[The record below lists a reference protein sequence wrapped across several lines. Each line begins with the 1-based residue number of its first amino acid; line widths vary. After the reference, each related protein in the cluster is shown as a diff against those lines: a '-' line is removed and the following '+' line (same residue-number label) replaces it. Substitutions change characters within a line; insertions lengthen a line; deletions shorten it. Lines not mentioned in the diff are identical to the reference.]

1 LFRLPTDVTEHLRD
15 HGTLVVPSPQRAHA
29 VRLAHAAARLAAGR
43 RVWASADVHASSVWL
58 RQEAQ
63 RCAAADASEWPRLL
77 TSAEEWL
84 LWREYAAAATRRF
97 ALVNGPALAQSLQH
111 SSELAAH
118 YGIALTA
125 GAPDS
130 EATLLCEAQRAFD
143 ERCRSLRAGSVGS
156 LLPRITAAGAGGR
169 ALLLRGFDTL
179 APRLRAIA
187 AARQMR
193 GAAQE
198 REARGRSAAAKVL
211 RAADAQEE
219 LERIAAWCRQRVLVQ
234 PDVRLLVILPGAP
247 GARERLATLIRQALD
262 PRSVLGAAAPA
273 DTPVGIEGGQPL
285 AQLPMIAHALTTL
298 EWLAG
303 VEGDFESFSRW
314 LRAPHWSAPS
324 AAARA
329 HLDLSLRE
337 RASPSLRLRELLGGL
352 RLAAPQLQAAA
363 RAFTAQLENAA
374 AALGEG
380 STSPRVWSERFA
392 AALAAAGWPGPA
404 AGQSAG
410 QQTLMR
416 WHELLQEF
424 GELGGSLGSVPRA
437 EALGLVRELAARS
450 AFRPADADPT
460 VSLSSALA
468 DPVVEYDGIW
478 AAGLHAEVFPQ
489 PVQPDPFLPLA
500 AQVAAGIPAAS
511 AAGRLAQARALLA
524 ALGRATDEL
533 VLSAPMYSQDLQLL
547 PSPLL
552 AGAALESPGDGSL
565 WLPASLHREGLTESL
580 IDATGRP
587 WAAAQPLPR
596 GTRSLD
602 LQNQCPFRAYA
613 ELRLGSTRR
622 ESAEPGI
629 AANRRGEL
637 LHAALQKLWEQL
649 RDSRSLGALS
659 GAALEALIAQAVEQ
673 AARATLARPAG
684 RRRRQRAFADTQLDM
699 FVQMPPALARECRR
713 AARLIRRL
721 CEYERQ
727 REPFSVHSLES
738 DAELALAG
746 VRLRMRIDRV
756 DALESGGR
764 AILDYKSGRRVSAD
778 WYGERPTHPQL
789 LAYAEAVGEEVAALA
804 IVSVNA
810 REVRFEGLARSPRL
824 LPAVRAV
831 RPAGAADAW
840 AEQQRAWRAILTGL
854 IRAFLAG
861 DAAVD
866 PRPGACDYCHVI
878 DICRISERASGVEPP
893 AAAPE
898 AAHE

>member
-1 LFRLPTDVTEHLRD
+1 
-15 HGTLVVPSPQRAHA
+15 
-29 VRLAHAAARLAAGR
+29 VRLAHAAARLQAGR
-43 RVWASADVHASSVWL
+43 RVWASADVHSSAVWL
-58 RQEAQ
+58 RQEAE
-63 RCAAADASEWPRLL
+63 RCAAAAASEWPRLL

-97 ALVNGPALAQSLQH
+97 ALVNGGALADSLQH

-118 YGIALTA
+118 YGIAPSA

-130 EATLLCEAQRAFD
+130 EATLLCEAQRVFD
-143 ERCRSLRAGSVGS
+143 ERCRSLHAASVGS
-156 LLPRITAAGAGGR
+156 LLHRIAATGAGGGR

-179 APRLRAIA
+179 APRLRSIA
-187 AARQMR
+187 AARQPR
-193 GAAQE
+193 AVPQAPQ
-198 REARGRSAAAKVL
+198 RRAPSAATRVL

-219 LERIAAWCRQRVLVQ
+219 LERIAAWCRERVLVQ
-234 PDVRLLVILPGAP
+234 PDARLLVILPGAP
-247 GARERLATLIRQALD
+247 GERERLAALIRQALD
-262 PRSVLGAAAPA
+262 PHSVLAGAAPA
-273 DTPVGIEGGQPL
+273 DTPTPVAIEGGQPL

-298 EWLAG
+298 DWLAG
-303 VEGDFESFSRW
+303 REGDFESFSRW

-329 HLDLSLRE
+329 RLDLTLRE

-363 RAFTAQLENAA
+363 REFTAQLANAA

-380 STSPRVWSERFA
+380 SGSPRAWSERFA
-392 AALAAAGWPGPA
+392 AALTAAGWPGPA
-404 AGQSAG
+404 AAHSAG

-416 WHELLQEF
+416 WHELLEEF
-424 GELGGSLGSVPRA
+424 GELSGTLGSVARA
-437 EALGLVRELAARS
+437 QALGLLRELAARS

-460 VSLSSALA
+460 VTLSPALA

-478 AAGLHAEVFPQ
+478 VAGLHAEVFPQ
-489 PVQPDPFLPLA
+489 PVQPDPFLPLP
-500 AQVAAGIPAAS
+500 AQVTAGIPAAS

-524 ALGRATDEL
+524 AWQRGADEL
-533 VLSAPMYSQDLQLL
+533 VLSAPLYSQDLQLL

-552 AGAALESPGDGSL
+552 AGAELEPPAHRAP

-580 IDATGRP
+580 IDATGPP
-587 WAAAQPLPR
+587 WTPAQPLPR
-596 GTRSLD
+596 GTRSLT

-622 ESAEPGI
+622 ESVEPGI

-659 GAALEALIAQAVEQ
+659 GAALEALIATSVERAAQA
-673 AARATLARPAG
+673 LAGPAS
-684 RRRRQRAFADTQLDM
+684 RRRRQRASADTQLDL
-699 FVQMPPALARECRR
+699 FVEMPPALARECRR
-713 AARLIRRL
+713 AARLILRL
-721 CEYERQ
+721 CERERD
-727 REPFSVHSLES
+727 RSPFSVHTLES
-738 DAELALAG
+738 DAELTLAG
-746 VRLRMRIDRV
+746 ASLRMRIDRV
-756 DALESGGR
+756 DALAGGGR

-789 LAYAEAVGEEVAALA
+789 LAYSEALGEEVVALA
-804 IVSVNA
+804 TVSVNA
-810 REVRFEGLARSPRL
+810 REVRFDGIARSPRL

-831 RPAGAADAW
+831 RAAGAADAW
-840 AEQQRAWRAILTGL
+840 AEQRRAWRAILTGL
-854 IRAFLAG
+854 IRDFLAG
-861 DAAVD
+861 EAAVD

-878 DICRISERASGVEPP
+878 DICRISERAGGVDPP
-893 AAAPE
+893 GASPE
-898 AAHE
+898 AADE